1 MQIQINSAY
10 QPLWL
15 PKTRYILLTGGRA
28 SSKSFSM
35 ALWACDALSRHPGW
49 RILYTRYTMTAAEI
63 SIIPEFQDK
72 ISLLG
77 IDGDVEVTRTNIRH
91 KVTGT
96 DILFSGIKTSS
107 GNQTARL
114 KSIPKL
120 NVFIV
125 DEAEEFVDEAA
136 FDTIDESI
144 RREDAPNIVL
154 IAMNPQTTDHWVYR
168 RWFEGHTKYRDID
181 GHQVSISTHPQL
193 THIHTTWH
201 VSKAHLSQDYLDK
214 IIHLRD
220 TQPAKYAHRFLGQ
233 WLERSEGAVYQNW
246 IEGAFDES
254 LPSAYGLDFGFF
266 PDPLALVETAIDKK
280 LKRVYV
286 RQHLYATNLSTS
298 SVRGDVARRTG
309 RKPVI
314 CDTSEPRLIA
324 ELQEAGVNAQKAD
337 KGPDSILNGIRA
349 LQDFT
354 IVVSQESHDIKRELR
369 LYSWNDKKH
378 SIPIDAHNHAMDAL
392 RYCFTFLNAGSSFVA
407 GR

>member
-1 MQIQINSAY
+1 
-10 QPLWL
+10 
-15 PKTRYILLTGGRA
+15 
-28 SSKSFSM
+28 
-35 ALWACDALSRHPGW
+35 
-49 RILYTRYTMTAAEI
+49 MTAAEI

-77 IDGDVEVTRTNIRH
+77 MDSDVEITRTNIRH

-168 RWFEGHTKYRDID
+168 RWFEGYTKYRDID
-181 GHQVSISTHPQL
+181 GHQVPISTHPQL

-214 IIHLRD
+214 ITHLRD

-266 PDPLALVETAIDKK
+266 PDPLALVEVAIDKK

-298 SVRGDVARRTG
+298 NVRGDVARRTG